1 MNRPPIKTMLL
12 GHPLIGLPIYGVGAF
27 VLYQCWY
34 DPSLWLFGVGALVAM
49 STAAKASDQADA
61 YRNWKRA
68 WDAMGDGPLPS
79 GRGNR
84 IIGYL
89 IGTAII
95 AVTILYLIDH
105 SDQPAYRLGLVWM
118 VVVGVAGGLFA
129 VIRSLMRRR
138 RRKPA
143 KQVILPVSIAVRRP
157 LIANGDLMSAYRAL
171 PEHCQRLLRNA

>member
-27 VLYQCWY
+27 VLYQCWH
-34 DPSLWLFGVGALVAM
+34 DPSLWLFGVGALAAM

-68 WDAMGDGPLPS
+68 WDAMGDDVPRRQNTALRQMMGILLVIML
-79 GRGNR
+79 G
-84 IIGYL
+84 GYL
-89 IGTAII
+89 A
-95 AVTILYLIDH
+95 ANR
-105 SDQPAYRLGLVWM
+105 DQPGYAAALVWM
-118 VVVGVAGGLFA
+118 VVVGVAGGLFV

-157 LIANGDLMSAYRAL
+157 LIASGDLMSAYRAL